1 MLEIG
6 LTLLFLDSWD
16 NPIPLTRVWCLYEI
30 ASSQELQISLS
41 SKQRVIF
48 QQTLRENRPLIEA
61 KICKIDI
68 EKASSF
74 LPGTIVIFSVN
85 FNLY

>member
-1 MLEIG
+1 VLEIG

-30 ASSQELQISLS
+30 ACSQELQIALS
-41 SKQRVIF
+41 KKQRALFHTI
-48 QQTLRENRPLIEA
+48 LREDRPLIEA
-61 KICKIDI
+61 RICQIDV

-74 LPGTIVIFSVN
+74 LPGTFAM
-85 FNLY
+85 F